1 MPSEL
6 EPLVTFSTLIK
17 GDKNNYRDQNGRPF
31 WRIYVEIVFIVEK
44 LALEQIQGQVAADV

>member
-1 MPSEL
+1 MLSEQ